1 MSRTRYGVPVQLEID
16 HALILWVKSRTLPVT
31 VVESRV
37 LKRGGIFCKFQYQL
51 ELSLDYLNSSQ
62 TLKHLFSPDIQ
73 VGHPKKAAGESRQT
87 TSVVV
92 KGFKVCKSDERDKDL
107 MEKLVDWF
115 EIANSVK
122 VTKAVRMTRW
132 DKVLK
137 KRVPMKMILLDGES
151 HEGFKIVTERGK
163 VKLGCEVFPLE
174 VFKPR
179 ERLPPRC
186 FKCQG
191 LGHVTQFCKGDETCM
206 RCSEKVTDEN
216 KTMHGKACKQELKC
230 VNCGK
235 GHGAWSKEC
244 PNKMR
249 LVNNLRERKSIMKGT
264 EQEVLQFLR
273 QLFKCCGMK
282 KFNELIMNGM
292 GQYAAN

>member
-115 EIANSVK
+115 QIANSVK
-122 VTKAVRMTRW
+122 ITKAVRMTRW
-132 DKVLK
+132 HKVLK

-163 VKLGCEVFPLE
+163 VKLGLEVFPLE

-186 FKCQG
+186 CKCQR
-191 LGHVTQFCKGDETCM
+191 LGTLNWTHT
-206 RCSEKVTDEN
+206 S
-216 KTMHGKACKQELKC
+216 
-230 VNCGK
+230 
-235 GHGAWSKEC
+235 
-244 PNKMR
+244 
-249 LVNNLRERKSIMKGT
+249 
-264 EQEVLQFLR
+264 
-273 QLFKCCGMK
+273 GMDK
-282 KFNELIMNGM
+282 
-292 GQYAAN
+292 